1 LYNTRHLP
9 AQRDIILNTYVILAI
24 SICAETL
31 ATTMM
36 KASEGFSRLLPSIVV
51 VVGYAISFYG
61 LSQVVKTM
69 NIGIAYAI
77 WAGMGIFLVSI
88 MSFLIYKQRLDFPA
102 IAGMVCI
109 AIGIMV
115 IQLFSKS
122 VTH

>member
-1 LYNTRHLP
+1 M
-9 AQRDIILNTYVILAI
+9 INTYILLAI

-31 ATTMM
+31 ATTMI
-36 KASEGFSRLLPSIVV
+36 KASDGFSRLLPSIVV

-77 WAGMGIFLVSI
+77 WAGMGIFLVSA
-88 MSFLIYKQRLDFPA
+88 MSFMFYKQKLDLPA
-102 IAGMVCI
+102 IAGLIFI
-109 AIGIMV
+109 AIGISI

-122 VTH
+122 VSH

>member
-1 LYNTRHLP
+1 MPNPYL
-9 AQRDIILNTYVILAI
+9 ILAV

-36 KASEGFSRLLPSIVV
+36 KASAGFTRLIPSIIVII
-51 VVGYAISFYG
+51 GYAVSFYG

-88 MSFLIYKQRLDFPA
+88 MSFFVYKQRLDFPA
-102 IAGMVCI
+102 IAGMLFI
-109 AIGIMV
+109 AAGIMI

>member
-1 LYNTRHLP
+1 MPVKRE
-9 AQRDIILNTYVILAI
+9 IIMNTYVILVI

-31 ATTMM
+31 ATTMI

-51 VVGYAISFYG
+51 VLGYAISFYG

-88 MSFLIYKQRLDFPA
+88 MSFLIYKQRLDLPA
-102 IAGMVCI
+102 IAGMVLI
-109 AIGIMV
+109 AVGIMI

-122 VTH
+122 VTY

>member
-1 LYNTRHLP
+1 ML
-9 AQRDIILNTYVILAI
+9 QTYVILAI

-31 ATTMM
+31 ATTMI
-36 KASEGFSRLLPSIVV
+36 KASDGFTRWLPSLVV
-51 VVGYAISFYG
+51 VVGYGISFYG

-88 MSFLIYKQRLDFPA
+88 LSLIIYKQKLDFA
-102 IAGMVCI
+102 ALIGMLFI
-109 AIGIMV
+109 AIGIMI
-115 IQLFSKS
+115 IQIFSKS

>member
-1 LYNTRHLP
+1 M
-9 AQRDIILNTYVILAI
+9 LNTYIILAI

-36 KASEGFSRLLPSIVV
+36 KASDGFTRIIPSMVV

-69 NIGIAYAI
+69 NISIAYAI

-88 MSFLIYKQRLDFPA
+88 MSFLFYKQKLDLPA
-102 IAGMVCI
+102 IMGMVFI
-109 AIGIMV
+109 AVGILI

-122 VTH
+122 VSH

>member
-1 LYNTRHLP
+1 M
-9 AQRDIILNTYVILAI
+9 LNTYVILAI

-36 KASEGFSRLLPSIVV
+36 KASDGFSRLVPSVV
-51 VVGYAISFYG
+51 VVMGYAISFYG

-77 WAGMGIFLVSI
+77 WAGMGIFLVSV
-88 MSFLIYKQRLDFPA
+88 MSFLFYKQKLDLPA
-102 IAGMVCI
+102 IAGMLFI
-109 AIGIMV
+109 AVGIMI

>member
-1 LYNTRHLP
+1 M
-9 AQRDIILNTYVILAI
+9 LNIYLILAI

-36 KASEGFSRLLPSIVV
+36 KASHGFTQLGPSIVV
-51 VVGYAISFYG
+51 VIGYAISFYG

-77 WAGMGIFLVSI
+77 WGGMGIFLVSI
-88 MSFLIYKQRLDFPA
+88 MSFLFYKQRLDLPA
-102 IAGMVCI
+102 IVGMLFI
-109 AIGIMV
+109 ALGIV
-115 IQLFSKS
+115 IIQLFSKS

>member
-1 LYNTRHLP
+1 MVHVYL
-9 AQRDIILNTYVILAI
+9 ILAI
-24 SICAETL
+24 SIAAETM
-31 ATTMM
+31 ATSMM
-36 KASEGFSRLLPSIVV
+36 KATEGFTRWLPSLAV

-88 MSFLIYKQRLDFPA
+88 LSFVIYKQRLDLPA
-102 IAGMVCI
+102 LIGMAFIVL
-109 AIGIMV
+109 GVVV
-115 IQLFSKS
+115 IQIFSKS

>member
-1 LYNTRHLP
+1 M
-9 AQRDIILNTYVILAI
+9 NTYVILAI

-36 KASEGFSRLLPSIVV
+36 KATEGFSRLLPSIVV
-51 VVGYAISFYG
+51 IVGYTISFYG

-88 MSFLIYKQRLDFPA
+88 MSFLIYKQRLDLPA
-102 IAGMVCI
+102 IAGMALI
-109 AIGIMV
+109 ASGVMV

>member
-1 LYNTRHLP
+1 MPNPYL
-9 AQRDIILNTYVILAI
+9 ILAV

-36 KASEGFSRLLPSIVV
+36 KASAGFTRLIPSIIVII
-51 VVGYAISFYG
+51 GYAVSFYG

-88 MSFLIYKQRLDFPA
+88 MSFFVYKQRLDFPA
-102 IAGMVCI
+102 IIGMFFI
-109 AIGIMV
+109 AAGIMI
-115 IQLFSKS
+115 IQIFSKS

>member
-1 LYNTRHLP
+1 MSNPYL
-9 AQRDIILNTYVILAI
+9 VLAL

-36 KASEGFSRLLPSIVV
+36 KASAGFTRLIPSIIVII
-51 VVGYAISFYG
+51 GYAVSFYG

-77 WAGMGIFLVSI
+77 WAGAGIFLVSI
-88 MSFLIYKQRLDFPA
+88 ISFFIYKQRLDLPA
-102 IAGMVCI
+102 IVGMLFIGAGIVI
-109 AIGIMV
+109 

>member
-1 LYNTRHLP
+1 M
-9 AQRDIILNTYVILAI
+9 LNIYLILAI
-24 SICAETL
+24 AICAETL

-36 KASEGFSRLLPSIVV
+36 KASHGFTQLVPSIIVV
-51 VVGYAISFYG
+51 IGYSISFYG

-77 WAGMGIFLVSI
+77 WGGMGIFLVSI
-88 MSFLIYKQRLDFPA
+88 MSFLFYKQRLDLPA
-102 IAGMVCI
+102 IIGMACI
-109 AIGIMV
+109 AVGIII

>member
-1 LYNTRHLP
+1 MLKTYL
-9 AQRDIILNTYVILAI
+9 ILII

-36 KASEGFSRLLPSIVV
+36 KASNGFTRFIPSVVV

-77 WAGMGIFLVSI
+77 WAGMGLLLVSV
-88 MSFLIYKQRLDFPA
+88 MSFLIYKQRLDLPA
-102 IAGMVCI
+102 IVGMLF
-109 AIGIMV
+109 IGVGILI

-122 VTH
+122 IAH

>member
-9 AQRDIILNTYVILAI
+9 AQRDIILNTYIILAI

>member
-1 LYNTRHLP
+1 M
-9 AQRDIILNTYVILAI
+9 LNTYIILAI

-36 KASEGFSRLLPSIVV
+36 KASDGLTRIIPSMVV

-88 MSFLIYKQRLDFPA
+88 MSFLFYKQKLDLPA
-102 IAGMVCI
+102 IMGMVFI
-109 AIGIMV
+109 AVGILI

-122 VTH
+122 VSH